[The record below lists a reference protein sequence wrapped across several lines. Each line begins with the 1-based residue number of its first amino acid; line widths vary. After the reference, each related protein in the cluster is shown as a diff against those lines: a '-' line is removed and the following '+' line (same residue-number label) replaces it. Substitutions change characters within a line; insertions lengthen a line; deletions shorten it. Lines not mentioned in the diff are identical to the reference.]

1 MAQGAAECDKQ
12 RVPQKETR
20 PETMKSPLVSAQNAL
35 ILFKSPP
42 FFIVR
47 REKKERRRKTI
58 LHSPRWAIYSARKRK
73 LYPTKKPAVCLIH
86 GLFLYANSL
95 CLHRSCNALVLDQ
108 ALFAQQ
114 VGEGFEFCIPFFA
127 ETADEG
133 FA

>member
-47 REKKERRRKTI
+47 REKKSEDERRFCIVHDELLFGKKEKAVSNKKARG
-58 LHSPRWAIYSARKRK
+58 LLDPRA
-73 LYPTKKPAVCLIH
+73 
-86 GLFLYANSL
+86 FSL
-95 CLHRSCNALVLDQ
+95 CKFMVFSPL
-108 ALFAQQ
+108 AQR
-114 VGEGFEFCIPFFA
+114 FSP
-127 ETADEG
+127 
-133 FA
+133 